1 MTLSSSESKEMEE
14 EGMEKFLA
22 PCPRKMR
29 SGGAAHRLRD
39 SVVLRQSSDSSDE
52 VKGLQWRKVLRLL
65 HGMLR
70 SALVRWP
77 DV

>member
-1 MTLSSSESKEMEE
+1 MTLSSSESKENEE

-22 PCPRKMR
+22 PCPRNKMR
-29 SGGAAHRLRD
+29 SGGAAHRLRA
-39 SVVLRQSSDSSDE
+39 SVVLRQSSDE

>member
-1 MTLSSSESKEMEE
+1 MTLSSSESKEMEV

-22 PCPRKMR
+22 PCPWKMR
-29 SGGAAHRLRD
+29 SGGAAHRLRA
-39 SVVLRQSSDSSDE
+39 SVVLRQSSDE

-70 SALVRWP
+70 CQVSHGEVA
-77 DV
+77 

>member
-14 EGMEKFLA
+14 EGTEKFLA

-29 SGGAAHRLRD
+29 SGGAAHRLRA
-39 SVVLRQSSDSSDE
+39 SVVLWQSSDE

-70 SALVRWP
+70 CQVSLGEVA
-77 DV
+77 